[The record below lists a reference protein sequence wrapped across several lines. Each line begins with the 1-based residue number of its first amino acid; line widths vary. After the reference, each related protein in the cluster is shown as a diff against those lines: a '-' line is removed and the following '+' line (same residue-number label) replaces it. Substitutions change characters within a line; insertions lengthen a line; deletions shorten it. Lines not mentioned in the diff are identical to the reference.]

1 VLSEVTIEDIP
12 EALQDRFTEE
22 KRIEAIKK
30 TEKSEA
36 HLYIRLNV
44 ILEKEFYN
52 NLGQSDLYDSS
63 EIEFTKCVVAGG
75 SASGAAPRSEK
86 AVTGLRPYTM

>member
-1 VLSEVTIEDIP
+1 MLVYVRDSCKEAVLSEVTIEDIP

-44 ILEKEFYN
+44 ILEKEFYKN
-52 NLGQSDLYDSS
+52 YLVNFIVCY
-63 EIEFTKCVVAGG
+63 C
-75 SASGAAPRSEK
+75 
-86 AVTGLRPYTM
+86 